1 MCGKAIVV
9 NTDIK
14 KKNNTL
20 KCAVYYNTKS
30 ERSYKKTINQ
40 CHQHIETLYLFAVTI
55 TPVELFSLDLALHHG
70 VNSLQVGRVGHHSQ
84 ADVLVGHAVQTLMR
98 HAQVVLDV
106 PRAFISCLQL
116 RVKLT
121 DDLLQGLPT
130 HIGQDVQTTS
140 GRQIRNCTEK
150 PVESS
155 HHLPSGL

>member
-1 MCGKAIVV
+1 MI
-9 NTDIK
+9 T
-14 KKNNTL
+14 
-20 KCAVYYNTKS
+20 
-30 ERSYKKTINQ
+30 Q
-40 CHQHIETLYLFAVTI
+40 CHQHNNQHNETLYLFAITI

-106 PRAFISCLQL
+106 PRAFISRLQL
-116 RVKLT
+116 GVKLT

-140 GRQIRNCTEK
+140 GRQIGNCTEK
-150 PVESS
+150 PMESS
-155 HHLPSGL
+155 HHLPSGV